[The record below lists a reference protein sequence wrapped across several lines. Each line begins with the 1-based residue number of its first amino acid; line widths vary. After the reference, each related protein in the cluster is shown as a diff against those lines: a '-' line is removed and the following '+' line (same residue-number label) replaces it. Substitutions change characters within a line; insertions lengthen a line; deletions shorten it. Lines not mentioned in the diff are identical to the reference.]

1 MKKFTTTFKTE
12 IFLLL
17 FFITVIAKNSMA
29 QTTGYYNCYIKNITQ
44 TSTKTLEFDVWVE
57 WTGSEPNTYKFNFF
71 QAGIDFNYSGMLNG
85 GTITGAFVSG
95 SADAS
100 IPTVQQSPNWNINS
114 TSHQIRMLA
123 AINTTSSTAVTIPA
137 SPGIR
142 LGTFRITNTAD
153 FTTGSTPDF
162 TWKFATGSGT
172 TTKTALGAY
181 IGTSTLGT
189 AVTTQTSSSSY
200 STSVSPQ
207 QHFLESNPA
216 LHSCTS
222 PSLSASITNATC
234 NGNTDGA
241 IDLTTSGGT
250 SPFTYSWT
258 KTGDASFSAST
269 EDISGLSAG
278 TYNVTVTTLTGSC
291 TATGSYTVTEPDA
304 LSTIITTADAC
315 DSYTWSVNSTTYT
328 SSGTYNTT
336 IGCQP
341 YILNLTITG
350 STSDTTTA
358 SACDSYTWT
367 ANNTT
372 YTSSGTYT
380 YVNGCNTKVLNL
392 TITGS
397 TSDTTTASACDSY
410 IWDAN
415 NTTYTSNGTYTY
427 VNGCN
432 TKVLNLTITGST
444 SDTTTASACDS
455 YTWSANGTT
464 YTASGVYEYVNGCN
478 TKVLNLTITGSTSDT
493 TTVSACGSYLWAVN
507 GTLYAAS
514 GTYTH
519 VNGCTTNV
527 LQLTVTTRTNSVEV
541 ISACDSYT
549 WSADGATYT
558 SSGTYL
564 YTNNCNVQMLIL
576 TITGSTSDTTTASAC
591 DSYTWDAN
599 NTTYTSS
606 GTYTYV
612 NGCNTKVLNLTITG
626 STSDTTTVAAC
637 SSYTWAVNSTTYT
650 SSGYYSITEGC
661 ATHVLNLTISKS
673 AAPEKPGSVSGQ
685 QFNLCNVSGNLTYS
699 VTPVSGA
706 TSYTW
711 IAPSGTTIVS
721 GDGTNSI
728 VLNISSAFAGGQRL
742 YVSAVNAC
750 GTSAASTFQLQ
761 VKPAKPVISG
771 SSCAS
776 ANQANLTYTVTN
788 PEEGV
793 TYTWRVPGIA
803 KIVSG
808 QGTDTVTVDWRASS
822 GTIMCT
828 PSNTCAAG
836 ARASYAITVGCAT
849 AAIAS
854 GEENKI
860 TVYPNPTSGLTNILF
875 TSDKEAKYK
884 IVITDITGRTLMSKE
899 LMASAGWNKVSL
911 DLAKY
916 ANGIYMVSF
925 ITGKEVR
932 TVKIVRGD

>member
-207 QHFLESNPA
+207 QHFVESNPA
-216 LHSCTS
+216 LNSCTS

-397 TSDTTTASACDSY
+397 TSDTTT
-410 IWDAN
+410 
-415 NTTYTSNGTYTY
+415 
-427 VNGCN
+427 
-432 TKVLNLTITGST
+432 
-444 SDTTTASACDS
+444 
-455 YTWSANGTT
+455 
-464 YTASGVYEYVNGCN
+464 
-478 TKVLNLTITGSTSDT
+478 
-493 TTVSACGSYLWAVN
+493 
-507 GTLYAAS
+507 
-514 GTYTH
+514 
-519 VNGCTTNV
+519 
-527 LQLTVTTRTNSVEV
+527 
-541 ISACDSYT
+541 
-549 WSADGATYT
+549 
-558 SSGTYL
+558 
-564 YTNNCNVQMLIL
+564 
-576 TITGSTSDTTTASAC
+576 
-591 DSYTWDAN
+591 
-599 NTTYTSS
+599 
-606 GTYTYV
+606 
-612 NGCNTKVLNLTITG
+612 
-626 STSDTTTVAAC
+626 VAAC

-750 GTSAASTFQLQ
+750 GTSAARTFQLQ